1 MEIFQVV
8 AIGIVSSILAVT
20 VKKYSPQISI
30 VITIAAGVLI
40 FMTAVPQLKI
50 VLDMLNSISQN
61 VDLNE
66 IYISIVL
73 KIIAIAYIAEFGV
86 QICKDAGENT
96 IASKIE
102 FAGKVLIIVVS
113 SPIIVALLELILTI
127 MP

>member
-8 AIGIVSSILAVT
+8 VIGIVSSILAVT

-30 VITIAAGVLI
+30 VITISAGIII
-40 FMTAVPQLKI
+40 FMMAIPQLKI
-50 VLDMLNSISQN
+50 VLDMLHSIAQN
-61 VDLNE
+61 VNLNQ

-102 FAGKVLIIVVS
+102 FVGKVLIMVVS
-113 SPIIVALLELILTI
+113 APILIALMELILTM